1 MRIKNE
7 RDFWSGLLFVVVG
20 VAFAFGA
27 ASYGMGPA
35 CAAADPCPGG
45 LWARFSQLSTQPGAG
60 FFPLGLS
67 ILLALLGAVVL
78 FKALTFE
85 SEGGDPIG
93 AVAWRPLLAVV
104 ASIVLF
110 GAMVEP
116 LGLVVSAPM
125 LVVVSS
131 LACKGVRWKSL
142 LASAVV
148 LTLACWA
155 AVVWGFRLAVPL
167 WPWFVA

>member
-7 RDFWSGLLFVVVG
+7 RDFCAGLLFVVVG

-27 ASYGMGPA
+27 SSYGMGPA
-35 CAAADPCPGG
+35 CAAPEPCPGG

-67 ILLALLGAVVL
+67 VVLALLGAVVL

-93 AVAWRPLLAVV
+93 VIAWRPLLAIV

-116 LGLVVSAPM
+116 LGLALSVPV

-142 LASAVV
+142 LASVVV
-148 LTLACWA
+148 LTLAAC
-155 AVVWGFRLAVPL
+155 AVVAWGFRLAVPL